1 MDNTNETI
9 YWEDVDIE
17 LYHKYYDPDG
27 LKDLLNFE
35 DDNIG

>member
-9 YWEDVDIE
+9 YWEDIVIE
-17 LYHKYYDPDG
+17 LYHKYYDPEG
-27 LKDLLNFE
+27 IKDLLKE